1 MRVQGGDFSSEK
13 TSGETCTDL
22 SNQRSGNYLCTGNG
36 FSVSSTSISKSGTT
50 YGVDH
55 PPLPRKLQEFPTCP
69 AGDGVAS
76 IWSAAEDSRY
86 GNGSRRHVE
95 AGRPAVSAPRA
106 YRVRDRK
113 ERFIVYKVRYSWISP
128 TEQSSRKSQ
137 LRGSLPEFHGWR
149 WLIVFKRVR
158 CEESVAE
165 AKRPPCGLQ

>member
-13 TSGETCTDL
+13 SSGETCPDL

-69 AGDGVAS
+69 AGGGVAS

-86 GNGSRRHVE
+86 GDGSRRHVE

-106 YRVRDRK
+106 DKRK
-113 ERFIVYKVRYSWISP
+113 
-128 TEQSSRKSQ
+128 TAGSSRVS
-137 LRGSLPEFHGWR
+137 
-149 WLIVFKRVR
+149 
-158 CEESVAE
+158 
-165 AKRPPCGLQ
+165 GLQENYYVLLILRQCQIDPNSLLPSLLHSA

>member
-1 MRVQGGDFSSEK
+1 MLYKCSGECLQGFREKYYLHGRVLHGTKWSEVLRVQGGDFSSEK
-13 TSGETCTDL
+13 SSGETCPDL

-55 PPLPRKLQEFPTCP
+55 PPLPRKLKEFPTCP
-69 AGDGVAS
+69 AGGGVAS

-86 GNGSRRHVE
+86 GDGSRRHVE

-113 ERFIVYKVRYSWISP
+113 ERFIVYKVRYS
-128 TEQSSRKSQ
+128 
-137 LRGSLPEFHGWR
+137 
-149 WLIVFKRVR
+149 
-158 CEESVAE
+158 
-165 AKRPPCGLQ
+165 